1 MKIMTVA
8 IATLGFP
15 RIGPPRELKAALNAS
30 LTLGAITR
38 ATRYFRVRMG
48 EPA

>member
-1 MKIMTVA
+1 MTVA

-15 RIGPPRELKAALNAS
+15 RIGPRHELKVALDAS
-30 LTLGAITR
+30 LTLDAITGAAR
-38 ATRYFRVRMG
+38 DLRVRMG